1 MLYIASQ
8 RKLEWRRLIRVLPY
22 RECLWRQLQRGWW
35 IDHYWEPLRSRHLRV
50 HCCSHHFQPLHKHHH
65 RSCVSKPYSSSLV
78 PLIDLFMIA
87 TRAAQTP
94 TRAYVAAMSSLS
106 AWVHIQIAQAVVPS
120 SDVFCF
126 SAATMETR
134 FGSTP
139 DSLQEMGLN
148 RSLVF
153 GHALNCD
160 DILIRNSL
168 CIDLSWN
175 MIPYEVTTWSWW
187 ADKPASKETD
197 AKPYTPSLAIALTI
211 DVITLAVEVVQHKWM
226 VQRWR
231 GTRHRFMSL
240 SLSWNDVVPCQL
252 QTKGIYYLAVWQ
264 GYC

>member
-1 MLYIASQ
+1 MVLIVVSVIHCHLKRQ
-8 RKLEWRRLIRVLPY
+8 RLIRVFPY
-22 RECLWRQLQRGWW
+22 RECLWRQLQPGWW

-50 HCCSHHFQPLHKHHH
+50 HCCSHHFQPLHKHLL
-65 RSCVSKPYSSSLV
+65 RSYVSKAYSSSFV

-120 SDVFCF
+120 SEPWSDAFCF

-153 GHALNCD
+153 RPALNCD

-175 MIPYEVTTWSWW
+175 MIPDEVTTWSWW
-187 ADKPASKETD
+187 ADKPESKETD

-211 DVITLAVEVVQHKWM
+211 DVITLAIEVVQH
-226 VQRWR
+226 
-231 GTRHRFMSL
+231 
-240 SLSWNDVVPCQL
+240 
-252 QTKGIYYLAVWQ
+252 
-264 GYC
+264 